1 MLASASRGSRP
12 VTEGTG
18 RKAASRQVLLARPA
32 FLDEFLAAPLPVSSA
47 PVEGEGRKSEV
58 SSHQQRGSTSLNS
71 SRAELIASDVA
82 QARSTTSLT
91 SGSPTRSILGSCLLP
106 SDEQL
111 SPRSKENEGSL
122 LRKSLRPLEDHPI
135 KRFIR
140 ESTNGTNSCETRGGG
155 EKGGALFGEKGGALF
170 GSSLRPST
178 ANRPNTGDAPTAK
191 EDIRPEIS
199 YSSLLEERREQN
211 LAAANAKAGV
221 LPPNSRNSLFDKH
234 KQTISEGALEGRRIW
249 GNSCADKGTLSPIG
263 PYVAEFFA
271 KTPPHCGSGRRS
283 ATSRPSTF
291 GLLEQSQQHRFEARP
306 RRRSMGSETRAVA
319 VAGQLQLAEAYLLE
333 IEAKLELSGAEAA
346 AQAQDVAEKLAR
358 IAEARERLG
367 QRDNVSKDLA
377 AFRDGKRQ
385 QLDRAEKAQKA
396 RAPLVQNKASQVLS
410 RSAALDTCMKHV
422 SALKRRLSAKTKGA
436 AEQAAEDL
444 RKSQDQIVEALRV
457 KPQDR
462 ELKQLREQLH
472 SLGSLVAEMAVR
484 EELPAAGFEEP
495 EEDEWEHQGFD
506 VEVFKAIVATAMSAV
521 GMEDQAAA
529 PTRAAAVVR
538 EAANQTAAM
547 AKRLSIT
554 PGMKAPFAMIP
565 PPAKS
570 PLNGVLDDEDSE
582 STSSANSATASS
594 QNPSPSSDRKFA
606 LVDLDEDICA
616 RGDSVPKLAVQTAK
630 LNDIEIVDDSTLVVG
645 ATVSKPR
652 RRSFASL
659 AA

>member
-32 FLDEFLAAPLPVSSA
+32 FLDEFLSAPMPVSSA
-47 PVEGEGRKSEV
+47 PVEGEGRKSDV
-58 SSHQQRGSTSLNS
+58 SSHQQRGSTCLNS
-71 SRAELIASDVA
+71 ALAELIASDVA

-91 SGSPTRSILGSCLLP
+91 SGSPTRSILGCETLATP
-106 SDEQL
+106 TQ
-111 SPRSKENEGSL
+111 ENEGSL

-155 EKGGALFGEKGGALF
+155 EKGGSLFGEKSGALF
-170 GSSLRPST
+170 GSSLRPSNT
-178 ANRPNTGDAPTAK
+178 NRPNTGDAPTAK

-211 LAAANAKAGV
+211 LAAANAKTGA
-221 LPPNSRNSLFDKH
+221 LSPNSRNSLFDKH
-234 KQTISEGALEGRRIW
+234 KQTVSEGALEADSGVKGRRIW

-319 VAGQLQLAEAYLLE
+319 VAGQLQQAEAYLLE

-377 AFRDGKRQ
+377 AFREGKRQ

-444 RKSQDQIVEALRV
+444 RKSQDLIVEALRV

-570 PLNGVLDDEDSE
+570 PLNGVPDNEDSE

-594 QNPSPSSDRKFA
+594 KNPSPNSDRKFA

-645 ATVSKPR
+645 AAVSKPR